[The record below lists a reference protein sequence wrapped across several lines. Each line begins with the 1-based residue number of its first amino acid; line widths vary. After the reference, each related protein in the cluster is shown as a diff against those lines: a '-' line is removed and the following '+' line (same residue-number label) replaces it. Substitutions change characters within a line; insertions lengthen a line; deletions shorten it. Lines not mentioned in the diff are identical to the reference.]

1 MLMHNPFGTGSHG
14 SQYCMQFSFHTM
26 QKLTQLA
33 VLYIYALWWVK
44 AYEEDPRKY
53 PLPPPLSDL
62 TAYSPCSYNS
72 HVTMP
77 PLAEHVATSV
87 LALWES
93 HWQLL
98 LDLMLS
104 SSTLNKM
111 RGKILSSTRHPLVSL
126 LIRRPMFD
134 LGDGLGMMV

>member
-1 MLMHNPFGTGSHG
+1 
-14 SQYCMQFSFHTM
+14 MQFSFHTM
-26 QKLTQLA
+26 WKLAQLA

-44 AYEEDPRKY
+44 AYEDPRKY

-104 SSTLNKM
+104 SSTLNEM